1 VRTAEAVI
9 ACGAGHGRTIGGIS
23 KTTKNANSKQTDS
36 PGSGEKGRRRAM
48 IIVVH
53 DNGIP
58 GQRGCTEEAGTSE
71 DVERIKARY
80 TQAGITIYSI
90 DAIAE

>member
-1 VRTAEAVI
+1 
-9 ACGAGHGRTIGGIS
+9 
-23 KTTKNANSKQTDS
+23 
-36 PGSGEKGRRRAM
+36 M

-58 GQRGCTEEAGTSE
+58 GQRGYTEEPGATSA

-80 TQAGITIYSI
+80 NQAGITIYSI
-90 DAIAE
+90 DVIAE

>member
-1 VRTAEAVI
+1 
-9 ACGAGHGRTIGGIS
+9 
-23 KTTKNANSKQTDS
+23 
-36 PGSGEKGRRRAM
+36 M

-58 GQRGCTEEAGTSE
+58 GQHGYTEEPGATSA

-80 TQAGITIYSI
+80 TQAGITIYSV
-90 DAIAE
+90 DVIAE

>member
-1 VRTAEAVI
+1 
-9 ACGAGHGRTIGGIS
+9 
-23 KTTKNANSKQTDS
+23 
-36 PGSGEKGRRRAM
+36 M

-58 GQRGCTEEAGTSE
+58 GQRGYTEEPGATSE

-80 TQAGITIYSI
+80 TQASITIYSI
-90 DAIAE
+90 DVIAE

>member
-1 VRTAEAVI
+1 
-9 ACGAGHGRTIGGIS
+9 
-23 KTTKNANSKQTDS
+23 
-36 PGSGEKGRRRAM
+36 M

-53 DNGIP
+53 DNGTP
-58 GQRGCTEEAGTSE
+58 GQRGYTEEPGTSE
-71 DVERIKARY
+71 DVERIEARY

>member
-1 VRTAEAVI
+1 
-9 ACGAGHGRTIGGIS
+9 
-23 KTTKNANSKQTDS
+23 
-36 PGSGEKGRRRAM
+36 M

-58 GQRGCTEEAGTSE
+58 GQRGCTEEPGATSE

-80 TQAGITIYSI
+80 SQAGITIYSI

>member
-1 VRTAEAVI
+1 MT
-9 ACGAGHGRTIGGIS
+9 
-23 KTTKNANSKQTDS
+23 
-36 PGSGEKGRRRAM
+36 M

-58 GQRGCTEEAGTSE
+58 GQRGYTEEPGTSE
-71 DVERIKARY
+71 DAERIKARY
-80 TQAGITIYSI
+80 TKAGITVYSI